1 MTIFDL
7 LFIVVF
13 LASVSVLLA
22 AFVQILRRRARQALK
37 MLSVFGLC
45 LAAYVGVVVTV
56 SLASPQR
63 LVAAGQDRC
72 FDDWCV
78 AVDSAA
84 TFDTLGQGELAINAN
99 GVFYVVTLRL
109 SNHGRGRP
117 QRASSAAVTL
127 RDDDGRPYDVSTR
140 GQRAFEAEHGP
151 AAPLTTTVSV
161 GQPVVTV
168 QVFDVPSS
176 AHISGLT
183 IQHPVGSGPG
193 LFIIGDESSLFHK
206 PTLSLLR

>member
-7 LFIVVF
+7 LFIAVF
-13 LASVSVLLA
+13 LGSVSVLLA
-22 AFVQILRRRARQALK
+22 ALVQLVRRRVRQALK
-37 MLSVFGLC
+37 MVSILAVCLGAYFGVLM
-45 LAAYVGVVVTV
+45 AV
-56 SLASPQR
+56 SLASTPR
-63 LVAAGQDRC
+63 LVAQGQDRC

-78 AVDSAA
+78 AVDSAS
-84 TFDTLGQGELAINAN
+84 TVGRLGQGEHAISAD

-117 QRASSAAVTL
+117 QRAGSVAISL
-127 RDDDGRPYDVSTR
+127 HDDQGRTYDGSPR
-140 GQRAFEAEHGP
+140 GQGAFEAEHGP
-151 AAPLTTTVSV
+151 TAPLTTRVSV

-176 AHISGLT
+176 ANISGLT
-183 IQHPVGSGPG
+183 IQHPVGFGPG
-193 LFIIGDESSLFHK
+193 RFIIADESSVFHK